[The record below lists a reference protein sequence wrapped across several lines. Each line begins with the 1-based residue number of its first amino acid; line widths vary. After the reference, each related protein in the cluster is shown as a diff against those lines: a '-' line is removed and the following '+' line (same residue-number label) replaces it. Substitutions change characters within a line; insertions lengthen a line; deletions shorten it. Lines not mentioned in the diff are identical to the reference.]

1 MLHVPS
7 QKAMAHA
14 VEPTSRALI
23 TIGFRGAVLVAAAGR
38 RRRRA

>member
-7 QKAMAHA
+7 QKAHA
-14 VEPTSRALI
+14 AEPTSRALI
-23 TIGFRGAVLVAAAGR
+23 AIGFRGAVLVAAAGR